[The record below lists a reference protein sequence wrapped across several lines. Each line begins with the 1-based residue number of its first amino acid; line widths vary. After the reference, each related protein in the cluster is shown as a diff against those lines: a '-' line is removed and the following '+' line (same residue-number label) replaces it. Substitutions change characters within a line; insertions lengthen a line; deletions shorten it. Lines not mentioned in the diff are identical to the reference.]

1 MGGSRFRGDGLGMP
15 APISTPYAQRAAR
28 RLDVLL
34 ELLERRELSPE
45 ELRVLLAV
53 AGGEVSLASLAET
66 LQKPTRP
73 VRRAAWRLYLAGMLR
88 QRHDPATEGPA
99 FGITTRGLAA
109 LKPLV
114 TAAATRTGPTS

>member
-1 MGGSRFRGDGLGMP
+1 MH
-15 APISTPYAQRAAR
+15 TPHAQRAAR
-28 RLDVLL
+28 RLDILL

-53 AGGEVSLASLAET
+53 AGGELSLGRLAET
-66 LQKPTRP
+66 LRKPTHL

-88 QRHDPATEGPA
+88 QRHDSATQGPA

-109 LKPLV
+109 VKPLV
-114 TAAATRTGPTS
+114 TAAETRAGAAS